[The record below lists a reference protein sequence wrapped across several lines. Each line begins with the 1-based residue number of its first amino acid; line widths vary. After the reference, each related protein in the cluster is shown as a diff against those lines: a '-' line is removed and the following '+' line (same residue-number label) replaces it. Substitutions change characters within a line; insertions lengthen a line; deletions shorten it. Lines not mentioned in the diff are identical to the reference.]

1 MGFTPFPVPRSRAP
15 WRIDRLVRAV
25 LLPLLA
31 LAGCGTVT
39 PDHGFGDVQRRVADR
54 VDAPL
59 TWARSDADRAHVRE
73 VVAAHLAKPLDADAA
88 VAVAVVNH
96 PGLQVAY
103 AELGIAEADVAQ
115 AGRLPN
121 PSFSTM
127 RTRSDDAFKYETSF
141 TLPIVALLTM
151 PATMRMEGERFEAVK
166 LEVADRVVRHA
177 AQTRRAWI
185 EAVAAAATVAYLQQV
200 HDAAEAASE
209 LAGRMV
215 VVGNAPRLDALRE
228 QAFAAE
234 TGLQLRRAEGASTA
248 ARVRLARWMGFGDTP
263 PRFALVE
270 ALPPLPPAVDALAPL
285 EAVALDQRL
294 DVLAARRSA
303 DATARSLGL
312 TRATRFVNALDLGPA
327 TVLEQGDTVKKGYQ
341 ISIELPLFDWG
352 TSRVARA
359 EATYMRAVARVAEV
373 ALDARSEVREVHAGY
388 EAAWDVADRYGRT
401 VVPVAVRIADESLRR
416 YNGMLISVF
425 ELLADAREQVRAAQG
440 FNEALR
446 DFWLA
451 EAELRLALGGRL
463 SSPTLAAASAPV
475 PPVVPMPPAAPSV
488 PAHDH
493 QHHQD

>member
-1 MGFTPFPVPRSRAP
+1 MGFTLVPAPPSHAPRRVDRSLGA
-15 WRIDRLVRAV
+15 LS
-25 LLPLLA
+25 LLLA
-31 LAGCGTVT
+31 VAGCSTLT

-96 PGLQVAY
+96 PGLQAAY
-103 AELGIAEADVAQ
+103 ADLGIAEADVAQ

-151 PATMRMEGERFEAVK
+151 PATMRMESERFEAVK

-177 AQTRRAWI
+177 AQTRRAWVA
-185 EAVAAAATVAYLQQV
+185 AVAAAADVAYLQRV

-215 VVGNAPRLDALRE
+215 AAGNAPRLDALRE

-234 TGLQLRRAEGASTA
+234 TGLQLRRAQGASMA
-248 ARVRLARWMGFGDTP
+248 ARVRLARWMGFGDP
-263 PRFALVE
+263 PPNFIVAD
-270 ALPPLPPAVDALAPL
+270 ALPPLPPTVDEVDAL
-285 EAVALDQRL
+285 EVVALDQRL

-303 DATARSLGL
+303 EATARSLGL
-312 TRATRFVNALDLGPA
+312 TRATRFVNALQLGPA
-327 TVLEQGDTVKKGYQ
+327 TVLEQGEAAKKGYQ

-359 EATYMRAVARVAEV
+359 EATYMRAVARVAEA
-373 ALDARSEVREVHAGY
+373 ALDARSEVREAHAGY
-388 EAAWDVADRYGRT
+388 QAAWDVADRYGRT
-401 VVPVAVRIADESLRR
+401 VVPVAGRIAEESLRR
-416 YNGMLISVF
+416 YNGMLIGVF

-451 EAELRLALGGRL
+451 ETELRLALGGRL
-463 SSPTLAAASAPV
+463 SAPTTAAAAAPV
-475 PPVVPMPPAAPSV
+475 PPVEPVPPAVPAAPS
-488 PAHDH
+488 HDH
-493 QHHQD
+493 HHHQD

>member
-1 MGFTPFPVPRSRAP
+1 MGLTPFPAPRSRAP
-15 WRIDRLVRAV
+15 WRVERSVGAFC
-25 LLPLLA
+25 LLILP
-31 LAGCGTVT
+31 LAGCSTLT
-39 PDHGFGDVQRRVADR
+39 PDHGFGDVRRTVADR

-59 TWARSDADRAHVRE
+59 AWARSDADRREIRE
-73 VVAAHLAKPLDADAA
+73 VVAARLAKPLDADGA

-103 AELGIAEADVAQ
+103 AELGIAESDVAQ
-115 AGRLPN
+115 AGQLPN
-121 PSFSTM
+121 PRFSTT
-127 RTRSDDAFKYETSF
+127 RTRSDDSFKYETAL

-151 PATMRMEGERFEAVK
+151 PATVRMERQRFEAVK

-177 AQTRRAWI
+177 AHTRRAWV
-185 EAVAAAATVAYLQQV
+185 EAVAAAASVAYLQQV
-200 HDAAEAASE
+200 HEAAEAASE

-215 VVGNAPRLDALRE
+215 AVGNAPRLDALRE

-234 TGLQLRRAEGASTA
+234 TGLQLRRAQGASTA
-248 ARVRLARWMGFGDTP
+248 ARVRLARWMGFGDAAP
-263 PRFALVE
+263 GFVLADV
-270 ALPPLPPAVDALAPL
+270 LPPLPQAADALPAL

-294 DVLAARRSA
+294 DVLAAKRGA
-303 DATARSLGL
+303 EATARSLGL
-312 TRATRFVNALDLGPA
+312 TRATRFVNALELGPA
-327 TVLEQGDTVKKGYQ
+327 TVLEQGDAAKKGYQ

-359 EATYMRAVARVAEV
+359 ESTYMRAVARVAEV

-388 EAAWDVADRYGRT
+388 EAAWDVADRFGRT
-401 VVPVAVRIADESLRR
+401 VVPVAGRIADESLKR
-416 YNGMLISVF
+416 YNGMLIGVF

-463 SSPTLAAASAPV
+463 SSPTTATSAPLT
-475 PPVVPMPPAAPSV
+475 PTLSPRGGARE
-488 PAHDH
+488 
-493 QHHQD
+493 

>member
-1 MGFTPFPVPRSRAP
+1 MGSTPSPAARLRTP
-15 WRIDRLVRAV
+15 WRIDRAVGALCLLV
-25 LLPLLA
+25 LPIV
-31 LAGCGTVT
+31 GCSTLT
-39 PDHGFGDVQRRVADR
+39 PDHGFGDVRRTVADR

-59 TWARSDADRAHVRE
+59 TWARSDADRRHVRE
-73 VVAAHLAKPLDADAA
+73 VVAAHLSKPLVADSA
-88 VAVAVVNH
+88 VAVALVNH
-96 PGLQVAY
+96 PGLQAAY

-121 PSFSTM
+121 PRFSTT
-127 RTRSDDAFKYETSF
+127 RTRSDDSFKYETAL

-151 PATMRMEGERFEAVK
+151 PASVKMERQRFEAVK

-177 AQTRRAWI
+177 AHTRRAWI

-200 HDAAEAASE
+200 HDAAEATSE

-215 VVGNAPRLDALRE
+215 VAGNAPRLDALRE

-234 TGLQLRRAEGASTA
+234 TGLQLRRAQGASTA
-248 ARVRLARWMGFGDTP
+248 ARLRLARWMGLGEAPANFVLAD
-263 PRFALVE
+263 
-270 ALPPLPPAVDALAPL
+270 ALPPLPPTADPVAGL
-285 EAVALDQRL
+285 ESFALDQRL
-294 DVLAARRSA
+294 DVLAAKRGA
-303 DATARSLGL
+303 EATARSLGL
-312 TRATRFVNALDLGPA
+312 TRATRFVNALELGPA
-327 TVLEQGDTVKKGYQ
+327 TVLEQGDAAKKGYQ
-341 ISIELPLFDWG
+341 ISVELPLFDWG

-388 EAAWDVADRYGRT
+388 QVAWDVADRYGRT
-401 VVPVAVRIADESLRR
+401 VVPVAGRIADESLRR

-451 EAELRLALGGRL
+451 EADLRLALGGRL
-463 SSPTLAAASAPV
+463 SVPTTAAASAPV
-475 PPVVPMPPAAPSV
+475 EPTPPTT
-488 PAHDH
+488 PAHE
-493 QHHQD
+493 HHKD